1 MDGCWTQQAG
11 VPTAREDQTPSS
23 SPIDLYHVHYSTRSP
38 TSGPRF
44 QFLLILTADPIP
56 WPISP
61 TPPQQPLASDG
72 GPLQPRLSDVRA
84 MWYEASA
91 IHSST
96 SCNQQRGG
104 RYGLA
109 YTGAAGTLS
118 EGAVWYFTGHS
129 PTVACSS
136 RNGDMRTRKA
146 MSLA

>member
-1 MDGCWTQQAG
+1 MDGCWTQEAG

-23 SPIDLYHVHYSTRSP
+23 PPNDLYRVQYSTRSP
-38 TSGPRF
+38 TSGQRF

-72 GPLQPRLSDVRA
+72 GRLQPRLSDVRG

-96 SCNQQRGG
+96 SCNQQRGA

-118 EGAVWYFTGHS
+118 EGLAGYLRGPSGIS
-129 PTVACSS
+129 PVTH
-136 RNGDMRTRKA
+136 RQ
-146 MSLA
+146 